1 MSNASSS
8 FYATRGIDVSD
19 TYAPSIDGCV
29 VSGADTA
36 YYMVTDPNTTPEAGT
51 IVNCIADYCKI
62 GIKFHMTT
70 GWEPSLWIRNCD
82 IRARDYGVWV
92 KNRINFQITDNTFDQ
107 LSTSYALKDIQL
119 DYGHL
124 GVVLRNSFSSGLVG
138 GRKNIVIDSDG
149 QDLILGQNSYSGS
162 TQDAVQVDASA
173 TDVYIY

>member
-1 MSNASSS
+1 
-8 FYATRGIDVSD
+8 
-19 TYAPSIDGCV
+19 
-29 VSGADTA
+29 
-36 YYMVTDPNTTPEAGT
+36 
-51 IVNCIADYCKI
+51 
-62 GIKFHMTT
+62 
-70 GWEPSLWIRNCD
+70 
-82 IRARDYGVWV
+82 
-92 KNRINFQITDNTFDQ
+92 
-107 LSTSYALKDIQL
+107 L